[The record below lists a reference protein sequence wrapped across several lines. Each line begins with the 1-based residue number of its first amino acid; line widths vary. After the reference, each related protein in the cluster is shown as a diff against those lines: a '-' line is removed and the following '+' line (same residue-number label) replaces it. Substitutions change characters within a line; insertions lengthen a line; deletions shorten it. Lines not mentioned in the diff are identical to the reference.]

1 MNLIRF
7 KPSAADGNALP
18 GTVGALLLAA
28 ALGLPAVARAQAPF
42 DTPEQATNALIDAI
56 AVNDA
61 SRLPRLLGKTWKQ
74 ILPLDE
80 VPAEYRYQFL
90 EKAYQSRVI
99 EVNGDR
105 AELVVGTDP
114 WTLPIPL
121 QKTAQGKWRFDP
133 VGALEAVLELR
144 IGTNERAAIQSSLAY
159 VDAQR
164 EYAAKDRNG
173 DGLLEYAQKFLSSPG
188 KRDGLIWSESLG
200 DDSPLGENYLPS
212 RPGGGYYGYRY
223 KILTGQGPNARGG
236 ARSYLVGK
244 RMIGG
249 FALLGWPVRYGD
261 TGVMS
266 FIVNQDGQVYQ
277 RDLGPGTASVVNS
290 IKRFDPDE
298 SWKPTKP

>member
-1 MNLIRF
+1 MNLTRF
-7 KPSAADGNALP
+7 KRSAADGNALP
-18 GTVGALLLAA
+18 GAVGALLLAA
-28 ALGLPAVARAQAPF
+28 ALGLPAVARAQVPF

-61 SRLPRLLGKTWKQ
+61 SRLPHLLGKTWKQ

-99 EVNGDR
+99 KVQGDR

-200 DDSPLGENYLPS
+200 DESPLGENYLPS
-212 RPGGGYYGYRY
+212 RPGAGYYGYRY
-223 KILTGQGPNARGG
+223 KILTGQGPDARGG

-249 FALLGWPVRYGD
+249 FALLGWPVRYGN

-277 RDLGPGTASVVNS
+277 RDLGPRTASVVNS
-290 IKRFDPDE
+290 INRFDPDE